1 MFNTVKNSVK
11 YEIKKYGEK
20 KKIKVII
27 NYRLLF
33 QNYKCK

>member
-20 KKIKVII
+20 KKIKDNGHIYDI
-27 NYRLLF
+27 H
-33 QNYKCK
+33 